1 MHLILGFTLLA
12 IFENLLKL
20 HEPLDVYMYYM
31 TEKIAYTRVLIGI
44 ADGIQNDKMACSQP
58 ITI

>member
-1 MHLILGFTLLA
+1 MRVHLILGFTLLA

-20 HEPLDVYMYYM
+20 HEPLDVYYM
-31 TEKIAYTRVLIGI
+31 TEKIACSRVLICI
-44 ADGIQNDKMACSQP
+44 ADGIQNDKMTCSKP

>member
-20 HEPLDVYMYYM
+20 HEPLDVYYM
-31 TEKIAYTRVLIGI
+31 TEKIAYTRVLIGN